1 MDRST
6 RRRGVHGRENL
17 SVRSSSASGRFFP
30 LSSIVHDE
38 PGENPV
44 RPVAFSRGEARD
56 AESIASGLRAVG
68 RGAVSSAG
76 SREIR
81 ERAEES
87 FLFRPFRLYEGKD
100 NRMRGAI
107 VCEIAHPS
115 TWSSS
120 ERYVS
125 SLKRALMKVDSC
137 DFRGG
142 DLNLCNW
149 RFLVRRRS
157 VGRKSRAPDVLLR
170 VLRAFSSCGWDERLC
185 REFCVRRVNG
195 GPNGKFE
202 FEIDVYA
209 GLLRGAQPID
219 GVVAETG
226 GATADPGANG
236 PRKRGGKRG
245 N

>member
-6 RRRGVHGRENL
+6 RRRIVRRENL
-17 SVRSSSASGRFFP
+17 PVRSSSASGRFFP
-30 LSSIVHDE
+30 LSLIVRDE

-44 RPVAFSRGEARD
+44 RPVASSRGEARD

-81 ERAEES
+81 ERAEEL

-100 NRMRGAI
+100 NCMRGII
-107 VCEIAHPS
+107 VCEIGHP
-115 TWSSS
+115 SSS

-125 SLKRALMKVDSC
+125 SFKRALMKVDSC